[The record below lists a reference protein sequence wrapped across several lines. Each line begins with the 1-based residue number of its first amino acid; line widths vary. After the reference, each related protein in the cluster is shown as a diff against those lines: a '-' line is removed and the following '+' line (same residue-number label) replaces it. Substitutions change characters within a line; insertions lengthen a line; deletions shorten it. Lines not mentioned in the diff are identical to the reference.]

1 MNVVKERLKAE
12 AASLAQAAQSSLE
25 KVKSSEQLAN
35 LKERAVAAARVAEE
49 KATAAG
55 LSNHLDTARSS
66 FSNLLRAGDEARGES
81 SDDTSHAEDERLV
94 HGESPDGGN
103 VTDKMRAGLSA
114 FGSKL
119 GEIGL
124 AGKARLESTVESAKQ
139 ASANVAHAGQLAREA
154 SAKSLD
160 DARQAGANVAH
171 KGADGFR
178 TAAAASSSGMDRLK
192 SVTADAKGRCGE
204 AISAAA
210 AVSGVGVP
218 GVKKEKQCFELTYRQ
233 RLIGCAA
240 CLLAGTLLSIFSL
253 GSIAAL
259 IVGNPG
265 PFAFKYTL
273 GNLLSLG
280 AASFLVGPR
289 TQARGMLAPQRRLA
303 SLMYVATL
311 VGTLVS
317 VFVLKKALL
326 SLLFILLQFFALTWY
341 MLSYIPYGHTAAK
354 RIMRRLLRRGGFLG
368 ADAAG
373 AHASSTI
380 SPAEGE

>member
-55 LSNHLDTARSS
+55 LSNHLGTARTS

-81 SDDTSHAEDERLV
+81 SDDASHAEDERLV
-94 HGESPDGGN
+94 HGESGAADGSN
-103 VTDKMRAGLSA
+103 MTDKVRAGLSA

-119 GEIGL
+119 GEMGL

-139 ASANVAHAGQLAREA
+139 ASVNVAHAGQLAREA

-160 DARQAGANVAH
+160 SARQAGANVAH
-171 KGADGFR
+171 KGADGLR
-178 TAAAASSSGMDRLK
+178 TAAAASTSGMDRLK
-192 SVTADAKGRCGE
+192 SATADAKGRCGE

-233 RLIGCAA
+233 RLVGCAA

-303 SLMYVATL
+303 SLLYIATL

-341 MLSYIPYGHTAAK
+341 MLSYIPYGQQCLK
-354 RIMRRLLRRGGFLG
+354 RLLARFM
-368 ADAAG
+368 
-373 AHASSTI
+373 
-380 SPAEGE
+380 